1 MSARSG
7 GPEASLAGAVAAERG
22 VATRLRV
29 DMHLHTSHSFDSLN
43 DPEAVMRVALAR
55 GLDRICVTD
64 HNEISAALE
73 LKERYPDR
81 VIVGEEV
88 KTAEGVD
95 IIGLYLRERIPK
107 GTPARETCEWIRAQ
121 GGLVY
126 VPHPFAGGKGGGGRI
141 LPEIED
147 LVDAMEGFNARIHFR
162 SLNEAAVAWAEARGV
177 ALGAGSDA
185 HTLREVGR
193 AFVEVPYFDDG
204 PAAFLAALGEGR
216 IHGRLSSW
224 AVHLGSTYAKVR
236 KRWNR

>member
-1 MSARSG
+1 M
-7 GPEASLAGAVAAERG
+7 
-22 VATRLRV
+22 
-29 DMHLHTSHSFDSLN
+29 DMHLHTSHSFDSLS
-43 DPEAVMRVALAR
+43 DPEAVMRVALRR

-73 LKERYPDR
+73 LRDRYPGR

-95 IIGLYLRERIPK
+95 IIGLYLSERIPK
-107 GTPARETCEWIRAQ
+107 GTPARECCEWIRAQ

-126 VPHPFAGGKGGGGRI
+126 VPHPFAGGKGGGGAI
-141 LPEIED
+141 LGEIED
-147 LVDAMEGFNARIHFR
+147 LVDVVEGFNARIHFR
-162 SLNEAAVAWAEARGV
+162 RLNEAAVAWGEERGL

-193 AFVEVPYFDDG
+193 AYVELPWFEDEPG
-204 PAAFLAALGEGR
+204 AFLAALRRGR
-216 IHGRLSSW
+216 LVGRLSSW

-236 KRWNR
+236 KRFSGSGRSSRR

>member
-1 MSARSG
+1 MAEGVTERR
-7 GPEASLAGAVAAERG
+7 AAGAW
-22 VATRLRV
+22 LRI
-29 DMHLHTSHSFDSLN
+29 DMHLHTSRSFDSLS
-43 DPEAVMRVALAR
+43 DPDAVVRVAVAR

-107 GTPARETCEWIRAQ
+107 GTPARETCERIRAQ

-126 VPHPFAGGKGGGGRI
+126 VPHPFAGGKGGGGAI
-141 LPEIED
+141 LPQIED
-147 LVDAMEGFNARIHFR
+147 LVDAVEGFNARIHFR
-162 SLNEAAVAWAEARGV
+162 RLNEAAVAWAGERGL

-193 AFVEVPYFDDG
+193 AYVEVPHFEDE
-204 PAAFLAALGEGR
+204 PRAFLAALRASR

-224 AVHLGSTYAKVR
+224 LVHLGSTYAKVR
-236 KRWNR
+236 KRL